1 MENIVNQI
9 GNTNVPNA
17 PWTLYDVSLKP
28 SLNLSVLKN
37 NSLSTFQKVM
47 MKTDGTVTDLVALYT
62 GDIITVNV
70 LRQQRISEVPTFL
83 DLSSGDSVLRRIV
96 LLQGKAHNY
105 VYAESLFVFNRLSDY
120 VQQKL
125 VESDSPIG
133 LLWKQEKFEC
143 YREILDVTLERN
155 DRVANYFNESGDS
168 EILSRTY
175 AIYTGKRILGII
187 TEKFPIS
194 IFK

>member
-1 MENIVNQI
+1 MENTVNQI
-9 GNTNVPNA
+9 GNTNMPNA

-28 SLNLSVLKN
+28 SLNLSVLKK

-70 LRQQRISEVPTFL
+70 LRQQRISELPTFL

-96 LLQGKAHNY
+96 LLQGKENNY

-155 DRVANYFNESGDS
+155 DRVANYFNESDDS

-175 AIYTGKRILGII
+175 AIYTDKRILGII

>member
-1 MENIVNQI
+1 M
-9 GNTNVPNA
+9 PNA

-28 SLNLSVLKN
+28 SLNLSVLKK

-70 LRQQRISEVPTFL
+70 LRQQRISELPTFL

-96 LLQGKAHNY
+96 LLQGKENNY

-155 DRVANYFNESGDS
+155 DRVANYFNESDDS

-175 AIYTGKRILGII
+175 AIYTDKRILGII